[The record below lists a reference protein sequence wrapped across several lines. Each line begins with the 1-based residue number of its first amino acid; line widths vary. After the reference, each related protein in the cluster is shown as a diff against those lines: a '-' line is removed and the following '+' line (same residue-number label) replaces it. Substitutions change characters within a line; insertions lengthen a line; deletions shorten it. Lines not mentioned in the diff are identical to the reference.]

1 MGSSRPKILGAYLT
15 ERLSVYDC
23 PRELWR
29 GLFRTLWCG
38 AKRTSWCW
46 RSTRS
51 RRASRKRK
59 LTAWRYKCDEQQSR
73 FRPTSPKDFVGVASV
88 VTQNRPMRVTSKPAN
103 EKARDIDSDGSPYRL
118 LRYEQS
124 LERSE
129 ETTSFGTREA
139 RMALATHRASH
150 WCTSSNSRRLPEGG
164 GDRGTTT
171 GRLGT
176 ASAAQTGQ
184 RGDHRPRRGKSSRE
198 GDRHPRSGKN

>member
-23 PRELWR
+23 PRELRR

-73 FRPTSPKDFVGVASV
+73 FRPTSPK
-88 VTQNRPMRVTSKPAN
+88 
-103 EKARDIDSDGSPYRL
+103 
-118 LRYEQS
+118 
-124 LERSE
+124 RSE
-129 ETTSFGTREA
+129 EHTSELQSQFHLVCRLLLEKKKQ
-139 RMALATHRASH
+139 HRA
-150 WCTSSNSRRLPEGG
+150 
-164 GDRGTTT
+164 
-171 GRLGT
+171 
-176 ASAAQTGQ
+176 
-184 RGDHRPRRGKSSRE
+184 
-198 GDRHPRSGKN
+198 